1 MSVQRSAT
9 NKQEAGRICDY
20 IIGLPLPFTVTIK
33 EGKKRTLSQNQLI
46 HLWFGE
52 IAKQTHESTDQIKRE
67 CKYYHGCPI
76 LMAEDP
82 QFVKFV
88 ENLSHL
94 TVEEKI
100 AAMDYVAVTSVMD
113 TKQLGRFADAVQR
126 KYLGQGLRLTDPE
139 MQKYEKEVQ
148 S

>member
-1 MSVQRSAT
+1 
-9 NKQEAGRICDY
+9 
-20 IIGLPLPFTVTIK
+20 
-33 EGKKRTLSQNQLI
+33 
-46 HLWFGE
+46 
-52 IAKQTHESTDQIKRE
+52 
-67 CKYYHGCPI
+67 
-76 LMAEDP
+76 MAEDP

-139 MQKYEKEVQ
+139 AQKYENEVQ